1 MKVEVIL
8 IVAFSQVVSVHLAS
22 SPSKNVLLLKERVP
36 LELQWCKSLGY
47 KETTKI
53 NFMKKSPK
61 EAQKDPLYKSL
72 LLLNYMGC
80 SDLVKGFTCA
90 LYAPAYI
97 VKYKTA
103 LPPCRSLC
111 KNIEKHC
118 KSLKQIMKKIFK
130 KAHFYCD
137 HLDEPSD
144 TFGCVDY
151 TFDENSAKLEMIVK
165 GNPKMKF
172 HDWKVPRN

>member
-22 SPSKNVLLLKERVP
+22 SPSKNVLLLKEREP

-130 KAHFYCD
+130 KGKRISKW
-137 HLDEPSD
+137 LM
-144 TFGCVDY
+144 
-151 TFDENSAKLEMIVK
+151 L
-165 GNPKMKF
+165 
-172 HDWKVPRN
+172 